1 MGFRLEGI
9 LRWDRVLAQGYA
21 KGKESNGR
29 NLPPGVNV
37 DDLGSD
43 SAMHSLCWDDWE
55 QGTRDAVQA
64 IMDR

>member
-9 LRWDRVLAQGYA
+9 LRWDRVLAQGYV

-29 NLPPGVNV
+29 NLPPGANA

-64 IMDR
+64 MMDR